1 MLANTITEIAT
12 VMIALA
18 IDGHLLNFHMR
29 NKPSGKMN
37 KSDKTINHSCL
48 YHDVVSCCKK
58 RPPVYLFDEK

>member
-12 VMIALA
+12 VMIVLA

-29 NKPSGKMN
+29 N
-37 KSDKTINHSCL
+37 KTINHSCL
-48 YHDVVSCCKK
+48 YHDVVSCCIK